1 MNALDV
7 EQSAPLRRRPVRAA
21 GSENGHDSTAS
32 QIPMGPPGLPARH
45 PLNIFKRTAIIGGTL
60 YAMHGACVNHD
71 VRCSIS
77 VVDRFSMTK
86 LCTYSCFASSSIDFN
101 VFHNILHNPKISHE
115 WFKGGLALSIAIMSL
130 KAYVELYEGKT
141 RNKKVEYEN
150 FKTATHITIFLIMG
164 AWISFHM
171 ALSPVYGGFK
181 TWIVM
186 VGFSYG
192 VLIQSSLFIPVW
204 GQNFLSVVVMTVFL
218 QQYK

>member
-1 MNALDV
+1 MMFDV
-7 EQSAPLRRRPVRAA
+7 LFLLLT
-21 GSENGHDSTAS
+21 DS
-32 QIPMGPPGLPARH
+32 RW
-45 PLNIFKRTAIIGGTL
+45 LN
-60 YAMHGACVNHD
+60 Y
-71 VRCSIS
+71 
-77 VVDRFSMTK
+77 K

-115 WFKGGLALSIAIMSL
+115 WFKVGLALSIAIMSL

-218 QQYK
+218 QQYKWFWLVQCALLKYLWWRWRFVLMKMQKEEWKKSRSREVVEIIRIDDYPLM